1 MMASPDNDADVAQ
14 GSGIVAAIQIKP
26 AVVDNA
32 DNATVEAK
40 WRKTPVQKNASGRDT
55 YALLPRESGPT
66 AADARAL
73 GNFQNEKA
81 KELNALRFWVR
92 DDGHCAAEAPQFN
105 AKTGNDVPIEYDCD
119 AAVDDGVRTDREGR
133 LWREKVI
140 IINSAQLT
148 KTIQSLTIVF
158 NEGDAYTYV
167 DDSKLND
174 QVIGQPAP
182 PLRRR

>member
-40 WRKTPVQKNASGRDT
+40 WRKNAGPKKCLRQR
-55 YALLPRESGPT
+55 YLRPT

-105 AKTGNDVPIEYDCD
+105 AKTGNDVPLEYDCD

-174 QVIGQPAP
+174 QVVGQPAP
-182 PLRRR
+182 PRRRR